1 MKTAS
6 KNALQH
12 DKYSAADFHKTL
24 PLMLDHIDFGTQVL
38 RTSIRRI
45 RKLHEEHFATDK
57 PSAAPSYR
65 AAEQLKIEMHFF
77 NRYLELTI
85 SSLNLFK
92 GVGTLARHVL
102 GESELQPF
110 LSR

>member
-1 MKTAS
+1 MKKAS

-24 PLMLDHIDFGTQVL
+24 PIMIDHIDFSTQAL

-102 GESELQPF
+102 GEPELQQF

>member
-24 PLMLDHIDFGTQVL
+24 PIMIEHIDFSTQEL

-45 RKLHEEHFATDK
+45 RKLHEKHFATDK
-57 PSAAPSYR
+57 PSAAPSYS

-77 NRYLELTI
+77 NRYLRLTI
-85 SSLNLFK
+85 GCLNEYK

-102 GESELQPF
+102 GGSSLMGF
-110 LSR
+110 